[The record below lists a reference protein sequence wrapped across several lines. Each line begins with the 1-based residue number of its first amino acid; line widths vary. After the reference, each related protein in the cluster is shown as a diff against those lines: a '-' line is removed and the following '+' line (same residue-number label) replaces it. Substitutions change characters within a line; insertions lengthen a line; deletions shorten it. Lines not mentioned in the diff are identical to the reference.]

1 MKSKAFIISLSL
13 IVLVGLLTSCSEAPQ
28 TLIDETKAAFDAAN
42 QAEVNRYL
50 PELYN
55 EAQSKM
61 DSAMTEIESQNSKF
75 SLMRSYSKATA
86 LLQSASETAGK
97 SVEAVALRKREIQK
111 ETETLFQDLD
121 KSMKES
127 GILISKAPKGKE
139 GRAALESIQNEL
151 KIVETVVNEAKS
163 AQNGND
169 FLTAR
174 DKARAALDKVN
185 SLNAELQTAI
195 AKKMA
200 LQGKR

>member
-1 MKSKAFIISLSL
+1 MKSKAFAISLSL

-28 TLIDETKAAFDAAN
+28 ALIDETKASFEAAN

-50 PELYN
+50 PEMYN

-61 DSAMTEIESQNSKF
+61 DSAMTEIEAQNSKF

-97 SVEAVALRKREIQK
+97 SIEAVAVKKQEIQK

-121 KSMKES
+121 SSIKES
-127 GILISKAPKGKE
+127 ETLISKAPKGKE

-151 KIVETVVNEAKS
+151 KIVETVVNEAKT

-200 LQGKR
+200 IQKKR

>member
-13 IVLVGLLTSCSEAPQ
+13 IVLVGLVTSCSEAPQ

-97 SVEAVALRKREIQK
+97 SVEAVALRKQEIQK

-121 KSMKES
+121 NSMKES